1 MGTRF
6 RGFMDPNTLAIDL
19 GIGLLAG
26 AVGGLVGIGG
36 SIVMLPALA
45 IFHGYES
52 EAKDRHHVYMAASML
67 VNIAVSLSATRQHKK
82 RGAARRDVI
91 LPLMISMS
99 AGIVLG
105 VLGSN
110 QGSGSVAVWAFAA
123 FIWAYCLY
131 TFVTLVRG
139 LPERPDDTPSPPVWI
154 LGTIGLFTGLLAGFL
169 GVGGGI
175 LLVPL
180 LQIAGL
186 PLRHAIAGSAGVMW
200 VSATIGAVTKLGF
213 LPSLGFSMWDAIEI
227 AAPMGAGALGGA
239 WFGAWLGHTLKIPAL
254 KVVIIV
260 VLSLAALRMVA

>member
-1 MGTRF
+1 
-6 RGFMDPNTLAIDL
+6 MDPITLAIDL

-26 AVGGLVGIGG
+26 IVGGLAGIGG

-45 IFHGYES
+45 IFHGYETP
-52 EAKDRHHVYMAASML
+52 EKARHQVYMAASML

-91 LPLMISMS
+91 LSLMPSMS
-99 AGIVLG
+99 LGIVLG
-105 VLGSN
+105 VLFSN
-110 QGSGSVAVWAFAA
+110 QAPGKWAVYAFAA

-131 TFVTLVRG
+131 TLVTLVRR
-139 LPERPDDTPSPPVWI
+139 LPERPDETPSPGWVV
-154 LGTIGLFTGLLAGFL
+154 LSVIGLSTGLVAGFL

-180 LQIAGL
+180 LQVAGL

-200 VSATIGAVTKLGF
+200 VSSLIGALTKLWF
-213 LPSLGFSMWDAIEI
+213 LPDLGFSRWDAIEI
-227 AAPMGAGALGGA
+227 AAPMGAGALAGA

-260 VLSLAALRMVA
+260 VLSIAALRMVM

>member
-1 MGTRF
+1 MN
-6 RGFMDPNTLAIDL
+6 PQTLIIDL

-26 AVGGLVGIGG
+26 TVGGLVGIGG

-52 EAKDRHHVYMAASML
+52 EDKARHHVYMAASML

-82 RGAARRDVI
+82 HGAARNDVI
-91 LPLMISMS
+91 LPLMVSMS
-99 AGIVLG
+99 LGIILG

-110 QGSGSVAVWAFAA
+110 QGSGKLAVWAFAG

-131 TFVTLVRG
+131 TFVTLVRR
-139 LPERPDDTPSPPVWI
+139 LPERPEDSPSPPMWV
-154 LGTIGLFTGLLAGFL
+154 LGTIGLMTGLLAGFL

-200 VSATIGAVTKLGF
+200 VSALIGAGTKIWF
-213 LPSLGFSMWDAIEI
+213 LPSLGFSRWDAIEI
-227 AAPMGAGALGGA
+227 AAPMGAGALLGA
-239 WFGAWLGHTLKIPAL
+239 WFGAWLSHALKIPAL

-260 VLSLAALRMVA
+260 VLSLAALRMVM